1 MLMVL
6 ADWPLVLQTL
16 CRRSVTQLPAIILLL
31 RQPYLHSGVH
41 LDGSGAQRDAKW
53 ARLHCVIA
61 VRCYSAVALRIGKQ
75 IDMGYAVILQR
86 GGKQTTAITQSGPQC
101 RSNAVHCNQQS
112 PDSAFTLFFSD
123 PTSCVPKSH
132 TLVNTL
138 QCGTLIRCSTHL
150 DIGSVVPNH
159 ALPCCTF
166 QKSLLQVLFFVNHYF
181 NDKWQPESIDDNWS
195 HINQGYTKTLMA
207 D

>member
-31 RQPYLHSGVH
+31 REPYLHSGVH

-53 ARLHCVIA
+53 ARLHCVIV

-101 RSNAVHCNQQS
+101 WNNAVHCNQQS
-112 PDSAFTLFFSD
+112 PNSSFPLFFSG
-123 PTSCVPKSH
+123 PTRCVPKSH

-138 QCGTLIRCSTHL
+138 QCGTLIGCCTNL
-150 DIGSVVPNH
+150 DVSSVVPNRDS
-159 ALPCCTF
+159 PEVTSS
-166 QKSLLQVLFFVNHYF
+166 SLLLCQPLF
-181 NDKWQPESIDDNWS
+181 
-195 HINQGYTKTLMA
+195 
-207 D
+207 

>member
-61 VRCYSAVALRIGKQ
+61 VRCYSAVALWIGKQ

-86 GGKQTTAITQSGPQC
+86 GGKQQQLPRVVHGAEAMPCTAINIVLILFPILF
-101 RSNAVHCNQQS
+101 
-112 PDSAFTLFFSD
+112 SA

-132 TLVNTL
+132 NLVNTL
-138 QCGTLIRCSTHL
+138 HCGTVIGCCTNL
-150 DIGSVVPNH
+150 DMGSAVPNR
-159 ALPCCTF
+159 ALPFCTL
-166 QKSLLQVLFFVNHYF
+166 QKSCSLSTIILTTNG
-181 NDKWQPESIDDNWS
+181 
-195 HINQGYTKTLMA
+195 NQRV
-207 D
+207 